1 MNAPPPFEVQKSIRR
16 HLLFG
21 TIALVVVGGGFALWA
36 TIAQLAGAVI
46 ANGTLVVDSNV
57 KKVQHPTGGVVGEL
71 RVKEGDHV
79 EAGQIVVRLDE
90 TQTRA
95 NLSVLVNG
103 INELLAREARLDA
116 ERTGADGIVFPDELL
131 AQNSDPLVE
140 KVIEGERKHFELRRD
155 ARDGQ
160 KKQLYERIAQL
171 TEQIRGLDD
180 QIDAKDKEI
189 ELVIKELEGVRQLW
203 AKQLIPISK
212 LTAEEREAARLGGEK
227 GQLIAAIAEVKGKIA
242 EVELQIIQVDQD
254 MRSQGAQDLAEVRAK
269 LAELAERKI
278 AAEDQLRRVDIRAP
292 QTGTVHELAMHT
304 VGGVVAPGEA
314 IMLIV
319 PDNDTLMVEARV
331 SPPDI
336 AQLKLSQLAQLRF
349 SAFNQRVTPE
359 LFGHVSRIAP
369 DITQDQHTG
378 TSYYVVRV
386 GIDPGEIKKLEGLK
400 FVPGMPVEV
409 FVETAPRSMLSYLM
423 KPLKDQVTRAFREG

>member
-189 ELVIKELEGVRQLW
+189 ELVIKELEGSVN
-203 AKQLIPISK
+203 S
-212 LTAEEREAARLGGEK
+212 G
-227 GQLIAAIAEVKGKIA
+227 
-242 EVELQIIQVDQD
+242 
-254 MRSQGAQDLAEVRAK
+254 RS
-269 LAELAERKI
+269 
-278 AAEDQLRRVDIRAP
+278 
-292 QTGTVHELAMHT
+292 
-304 VGGVVAPGEA
+304 
-314 IMLIV
+314 
-319 PDNDTLMVEARV
+319 
-331 SPPDI
+331 S
-336 AQLKLSQLAQLRF
+336 
-349 SAFNQRVTPE
+349 
-359 LFGHVSRIAP
+359 
-369 DITQDQHTG
+369 
-378 TSYYVVRV
+378 
-386 GIDPGEIKKLEGLK
+386 
-400 FVPGMPVEV
+400 
-409 FVETAPRSMLSYLM
+409 
-423 KPLKDQVTRAFREG
+423 